1 MKKQKLIFAGLLC
14 GILMTSFSSCLA
26 INAKKI
32 VDAPYYPPEEAFADA
47 GEQEKNFKVYY
58 SGSKSPVIDGDFKE
72 WDGLDGIHVRRMVYG
87 GMFNPENTD
96 GLFKVRADDSFIY
109 LFADIIDDQPQENK
123 FPAPQGWRDDSI
135 EFFFGTDTGYH
146 TFYKSSDH
154 RVRIVPQSKT
164 NKSAY
169 DVSLNDVSMNGSIKA
184 AIVYS
189 EHGYKVEAAIP
200 FSLMSIK
207 KLKPKQKVRGDF
219 QINDADDGKE
229 RARLIHWNSGKDNT
243 YLDASSWG
251 DGVVVDLDAALEADD
266 E

>member
-1 MKKQKLIFAGLLC
+1 MKKTKYFFPKMGI
-14 GILMTSFSSCLA
+14 GILLTMFTSCLA

-58 SGSKSPVIDGDFKE
+58 SGSKSPVIDGEFNE
-72 WDGLDGIHVRRMVYG
+72 WDGLDGIRVRRMVYG

-96 GLFKVRADDSFIY
+96 GLFKVRADDSY
-109 LFADIIDDQPQENK
+109 LYVFADIIDDQPQENK

-135 EFFFGTDTGYH
+135 EFFFGTDTSYH
-146 TFYKSSDH
+146 TFYKSTDH

-189 EHGYKVEAAIP
+189 EHGYKIEAAVP
-200 FSLMSIK
+200 FSLLSIK

-229 RARLIHWNSGKDNT
+229 RSRLIHWNSSKDNT
-243 YLDASSWG
+243 YVDASSWG
-251 DGVVVDLDAALEADD
+251 DGIVVDLAEA
-266 E
+266 ENE

>member
-1 MKKQKLIFAGLLC
+1 MKKQKFIFAGLMA
-14 GILMTSFSSCLA
+14 GMMITYFTSCLA

-58 SGSKSPVIDGDFKE
+58 SSSKSPVIDGEFKE

-87 GMFNPENTD
+87 GVFNPENTD
-96 GLFKVRADDSFIY
+96 GLFKVRADDNFLYI
-109 LFADIIDDQPQENK
+109 FADILDDQPQENK
-123 FPAPQGWRDDSI
+123 FPAPQAWRDDSI

-146 TFYKSSDH
+146 TFYKNTDH
-154 RVRIVPQSKT
+154 RIRIVPQSKK
-164 NKSAY
+164 NKFAY
-169 DVSLNDVSMNGSIKA
+169 DVGVNDVSMNGSIKA
-184 AIVYS
+184 AVVYS
-189 EHGYKVEAAIP
+189 EHGYKIEAAVP
-200 FSLMSIK
+200 FSLLSIK

-229 RARLIHWNSGKDNT
+229 RARLIHWNSSKDNT
-243 YLDASSWG
+243 YVDASSWG
-251 DGVVVDLDAALEADD
+251 DGIVVAFEEASH

>member
-1 MKKQKLIFAGLLC
+1 MKKQIFLC
-14 GILMTSFSSCLA
+14 AGILTGAMVLLSSCLT
-26 INAKKI
+26 IHAKKI
-32 VDAPYYPPEEAFADA
+32 VEAPYLPPEEAYADA

-72 WDGLDGIHVRRMVYG
+72 WDALDGIHVRRMVYG
-87 GMFNPENTD
+87 GMFNPQNTD
-96 GLFKVRADDSFIY
+96 GLFKVWADDSFLYI
-109 LFADIIDDQPQENK
+109 FADIIDDQPQENK

-146 TFYKSSDH
+146 TFYKATDH
-154 RVRIVPQSKT
+154 RVRIVPQSKS

-169 DVSLNDVSMNGSIKA
+169 DVSVNDVSMSGSIKA
-184 AIVYS
+184 AVVYS
-189 EHGYKVEAAIP
+189 ENGYKVEAAVP
-200 FSLMSIK
+200 FSLLSIK

>member
-1 MKKQKLIFAGLLC
+1 MKKQKLIFAGLMAGMML
-14 GILMTSFSSCLA
+14 TSFTSCLA

-58 SGSKSPVIDGDFKE
+58 SSSKSPVIDGEFKE

-87 GMFNPENTD
+87 GVFNPENTD
-96 GLFKVRADDSFIY
+96 GLFKVRADDNFLYI
-109 LFADIIDDQPQENK
+109 FADILDDQPQENN
-123 FPAPQGWRDDSI
+123 FPAPQAWRDDSI

-146 TFYKSSDH
+146 TFYKNTDH
-154 RVRIVPQSKT
+154 RIRIVPQSKK
-164 NKSAY
+164 NKFAY
-169 DVSLNDVSMNGSIKA
+169 DVGVNDVSMNGSIKA
-184 AIVYS
+184 AVVYS
-189 EHGYKVEAAIP
+189 EHGYKIEAAVP
-200 FSLMSIK
+200 FSLLSIK

-229 RARLIHWNSGKDNT
+229 RARLIHWNSSKDNT
-243 YLDASSWG
+243 YVDASSWG
-251 DGVVVDLDAALEADD
+251 DGIVVAFEEASH

>member
-1 MKKQKLIFAGLLC
+1 MKKQKIIFAGMLC
-14 GILMTSFSSCLA
+14 GILITSFTSCLA

-32 VDAPYYPPEEAFADA
+32 IEPPYYPPEEAFADA
-47 GEQEKNFKVYY
+47 GEKEKNFTVYY
-58 SGSKSPVIDGDFKE
+58 SSSKSPVIDGEFKE
-72 WDGLDGIHVRRMVYG
+72 WEGLDGIHVRRMVYG

-96 GLFKVRADDSFIY
+96 GLFKVRADDAYLYIY
-109 LFADIIDDQPQENK
+109 ADIIDDQPQENK

-146 TFYKSSDH
+146 TFYRNTDH
-154 RVRIVPQSKT
+154 RVRIVPQSKA
-164 NKSAY
+164 NKTAY

-189 EHGYKVEAAIP
+189 ETGYTIEAAVP
-200 FSLMSIK
+200 FSLLSIK

-229 RARLIHWNSGKDNT
+229 RSRLIHWNSGKDNT
-243 YLDASSWG
+243 YVDASSWG
-251 DGVVVDLDAALEADD
+251 DGVVVDLAEAGN

>member
-1 MKKQKLIFAGLLC
+1 MKKQKLIFAGILGGL
-14 GILMTSFSSCLA
+14 LMTSLSSCLA

-32 VDAPYYPPEEAFADA
+32 IEPPYYPPEEAFADA
-47 GEQEKNFKVYY
+47 GEKEKNFKVYY
-58 SGSKSPVIDGDFKE
+58 SSSKSPVIDGEFKE
-72 WDGLDGIHVRRMVYG
+72 WEGLDGIHVRRMVYG

-96 GLFKVRADDSFIY
+96 GFFKVRADDAYLYIY
-109 LFADIIDDQPQENK
+109 ADIIDDQPQENK

-146 TFYKSSDH
+146 TFYRNTDH
-154 RVRIVPQSKT
+154 RVRIVPQSKA
-164 NKSAY
+164 NKTAY

-189 EHGYKVEAAIP
+189 ETGYTIEAAVP
-200 FSLMSIK
+200 FSLLSIK

-229 RARLIHWNSGKDNT
+229 RSRLIHWNSGKDNT
-243 YLDASSWG
+243 YVDASSWG
-251 DGVVVDLDAALEADD
+251 DGVVVDLAEAGN

>member
-1 MKKQKLIFAGLLC
+1 MKKQIFLC
-14 GILMTSFSSCLA
+14 AGILTGAMVLLSSCLT
-26 INAKKI
+26 IHAKKI
-32 VDAPYYPPEEAFADA
+32 VEAPYLPQEEAYADA

-58 SGSKSPVIDGDFKE
+58 SGSKAPVIDGDFKE
-72 WDGLDGIHVRRMVYG
+72 WDALDGIHVRRMVYG
-87 GMFNPENTD
+87 GMFNPQNTD
-96 GLFKVRADDSFIY
+96 GLFKVWADDSFLYI
-109 LFADIIDDQPQENK
+109 FADIIDDQPQENK

-146 TFYKSSDH
+146 TFYKATDH
-154 RVRIVPQSKT
+154 RVRIVPQSKS
-164 NKSAY
+164 NKTAY
-169 DVSLNDVSMNGSIKA
+169 DVSVNDVSMSGSIKA
-184 AIVYS
+184 AVVYS
-189 EHGYKVEAAIP
+189 ENGYKVEAAVP
-200 FSLMSIK
+200 FSLLSIK

-251 DGVVVDLDAALEADD
+251 DGVVVDLDVALEADD